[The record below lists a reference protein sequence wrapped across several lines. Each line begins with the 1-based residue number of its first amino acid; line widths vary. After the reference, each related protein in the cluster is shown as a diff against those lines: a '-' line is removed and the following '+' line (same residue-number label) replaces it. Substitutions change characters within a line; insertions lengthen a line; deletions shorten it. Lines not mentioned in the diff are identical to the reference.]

1 MILLLAAGWAATACQ
16 SDGSR
21 PSLLDAPR
29 VLAVRME
36 PVALP
41 SGATGT
47 VEVLAHDVTGVV
59 WQGCATPW
67 TAQAEPACRTGAW
80 PLGTG
85 AKLTVPVP
93 AGLTT
98 LHLRVDAHGPSG
110 QAQPAIARWS
120 AQAAGSNPEVLVAAV
135 APTVGL
141 LAAPV
146 SGQLAMRGST
156 PGGASASATHTW
168 FATAGEFLPWR
179 TRGESATT
187 WSAPTVAG
195 PVTLVCVSRDGL
207 GGVGWHQWSLDVGGN
222 AQGVTP

>member
-1 MILLLAAGWAATACQ
+1 MRT
-16 SDGSR
+16 D
-21 PSLLDAPR
+21 
-29 VLAVRME
+29 

-47 VEVLAHDVTGVV
+47 IEVLAHDVTVAV

-67 TAQAEPACRTGAW
+67 TAQAEPVCRTGAW

-85 AKLTVPVP
+85 TKLTVPVP

-110 QAQPAIARWS
+110 QAQSAIARWS
-120 AQAAGSNPEVLVAAV
+120 AQAAGSNPGVLVSAV

-141 LAAPV
+141 HEAPL

-187 WSAPTVAG
+187 WFAPAVAG

-207 GGVGWHQWSLDVGGN
+207 GGVGWTQWNLHVGST